1 LKAQMQRVQRREGR
15 SDERI
20 PMVLDKAV
28 STNIRLQVFLQ
39 FGAWFDL
46 LFAVL
51 EVIAGW
57 AKHRWIQ
64 GTVVVAMLCINYL
77 LCFVLEPCRLYLGY
91 AGNLGEKV
99 PELFL
104 FVFLCMGCVAILLTE
119 LVLCEILESLQ
130 PANCSFAPELP
141 CILPMEQACWIVR
154 LALLL
159 CELALGIRTLRR
171 LIHDQSARFFVA
183 LDSPEGQFDDLS
195 RQAGTIP
202 AFAGASR
209 ELGQSRPRPERDRGL
224 AAQIY
229 GRPSSELSRPHA
241 D

>member
-1 LKAQMQRVQRREGR
+1 MQRVQGREGR
-15 SDERI
+15 SEERI
-20 PMVLDKAV
+20 PM
-28 STNIRLQVFLQ
+28 VFLQ
-39 FGAWFDL
+39 FGAWFDF

-77 LCFVLEPCRLYLGY
+77 LCFVLEPCRLYLGF

-202 AFAGASR
+202 AFTGGQETRASR

>member
-1 LKAQMQRVQRREGR
+1 
-15 SDERI
+15 
-20 PMVLDKAV
+20 MVLDKAV

-64 GTVVVAMLCINYL
+64 GTVVVAMLWFPAMSYSQPEYCEPTDDDSINYL

>member
-1 LKAQMQRVQRREGR
+1 MQRRQRREGR

-20 PMVLDKAV
+20 PMVLDKSV

-64 GTVVVAMLCINYL
+64 GTVVVAILCINYL

-154 LALLL
+154 LALLV

-183 LDSPEGQFDDLS
+183 LDSPEGQSFDDLS
-195 RQAGTIP
+195 RLGTIP
-202 AFAGASR
+202 PGGQETRVAR
-209 ELGQSRPRPERDRGL
+209 EPRPRPERDRGL

-229 GRPSSELSRPHA
+229 GRPSPELSRPHA